1 MSDFWILTT
10 VVVIFASVQSLFGVG
25 LLVFGTPTLLL
36 LGYPFESTIA
46 ILLPASITI
55 SFMQVLSGRDHI
67 QHLKKELL
75 VYCVPFI
82 VIGLTLVLSVRAVEM
97 KLVVGIMLVCTGF
110 MRCHETTKNFL
121 AERIKRHQ
129 KLYMMSMGL
138 IHGLS
143 NMGGGLLTVLVSSS
157 THEKDAIRANIAYGY
172 LIFAAAQ
179 LAVLAVL
186 DPSVFSQNSLIL
198 SAVSLLTYAT
208 VGQLLYLKS
217 PKAVY
222 QQLITVLV
230 LAYGAILIV
239 QRFI

>member
-1 MSDFWILTT
+1 MSDFWTLAT

-46 ILLPASITI
+46 CLLPASVAI
-55 SFMQVLSGRDHI
+55 SVVQTLNGRSYLQD
-67 QHLKKELL
+67 LKKDL
-75 VYCVPFI
+75 VIYCVPFI
-82 VIGLTLVLSVRAVEM
+82 VLGLALVLSVRAVDM

-110 MRCHETTKNFL
+110 MRCHETTKQFL
-121 AERIKRHQ
+121 AERIRRHR

-143 NMGGGLLTVLVSSS
+143 NMGGGLLTVFVSASN
-157 THEKDAIRANIAYGY
+157 TEKQTIRANIAFGY
-172 LIFAAAQ
+172 LIFASTQ
-179 LAVLAVL
+179 LTVLAFL
-186 DPSVFSQNSLIL
+186 SPAAFSLNSLIL
-198 SAVSLLTYAT
+198 PVVSLLTYAT
-208 VGQLLYLKS
+208 VGQLLYMKS

-230 LAYGAILIV
+230 LAYGCILIG

>member
-1 MSDFWILTT
+1 MSDFWILTA

-46 ILLPASITI
+46 VLLPCSITI
-55 SFMQVLSGRDHI
+55 SCLQTLSGREYI
-67 QHLKKELL
+67 TNLKKELL

-82 VIGLTLVLSVRAVEM
+82 VVGLTLVLSVQAVEM
-97 KLVVGIMLVCTGF
+97 KLVVGVMLIITAF
-110 MRCHETTKNFL
+110 MRCHETTKAYL
-121 AERIKRHQ
+121 ARWLQ
-129 KLYMMSMGL
+129 KHSRLFMVVMGL
-138 IHGLS
+138 VHGLS

-157 THEKDAIRANIAYGY
+157 HTEKESIRANIAFGY

-186 DPSVFSQNSLIL
+186 NPSVFTLNCAFL
-198 SAVSLLTYAT
+198 SAVSLLTYLS

-222 QQLITVLV
+222 QQLITALV

>member
-1 MSDFWILTT
+1 MSDFWILMT
-10 VVVIFASVQSLFGVG
+10 VVVVFASVQSLFGVG

-46 ILLPASITI
+46 VLLPASITI
-55 SFMQVLSGRDHI
+55 SFMQTLSGREYI
-67 QHLKKELL
+67 QNLKKELL

-82 VIGLTLVLSVRAVEM
+82 VLGLTVVLSVQAVEM
-97 KLVVGIMLVCTGF
+97 KLVVGIMLIVTAF
-110 MRCHETTKNFL
+110 MRCHETTKAHL
-121 AERIKRHQ
+121 AKWIKKHQ
-129 KLYMMSMGL
+129 KVYMMAMGL

-157 THEKDAIRANIAYGY
+157 QNEKESIRANIAFGY

-179 LAVLAVL
+179 IVVLAVL
-186 DPSVFSQNSLIL
+186 NPSAFSLNSAIL
-198 SAVSLLTYAT
+198 SVVSLLTYLT

-222 QQLITVLV
+222 QQLITALV
-230 LAYGAILIV
+230 LAYGVILIG